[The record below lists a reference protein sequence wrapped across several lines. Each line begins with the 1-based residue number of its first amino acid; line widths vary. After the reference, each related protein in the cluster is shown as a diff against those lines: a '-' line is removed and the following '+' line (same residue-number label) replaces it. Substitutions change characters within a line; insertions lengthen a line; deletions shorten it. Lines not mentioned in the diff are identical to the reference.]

1 MNLLIIPILGRLNE
15 EFTIFALFIY
25 QMIDE
30 KRLTTEEK
38 ALKINLTSNIY
49 GCFAEIGAGQ
59 EVAANFFKAGGS
71 SGTIAY
77 TQSAYDMKV
86 SDSMYGEATRYVC
99 EERLVTMLDSEYN
112 NMKFR
117 LPAKFEE
124 SRFFAFCN
132 TVESLNYHKTNQGQG
147 WVGIR
152 FQMEVGAEPNDIILH
167 IKMHDN
173 SHKAQQEALG
183 ILGVNLIH
191 ASFFLTH
198 DLDVF
203 LKGMVQRLPRERMEI
218 DMLRVSGPAFDNVDN
233 RIIALNLVK
242 LGITDATMFDLTG
255 NVLQPAT
262 ALYKQHVLL
271 MRGRFRPVTKVH
283 IDMIESGKK
292 QFLKDKDVDEKNLQ
306 VVFEL
311 TLKDLTADGK
321 ILDKDFVDR
330 AELLSTLGYTVMIS
344 NYLKHYKMV
353 DYLASIARGK
363 KMGVIVGI
371 YNLHTIFD
379 ERYYDNLPG
388 GLLEAFGRGFGHNV
402 KLLVYPATDVESGDV
417 YKLNEFRIPT
427 HLKGLL
433 QFMKD
438 NNKMEAIEDFDPKSL
453 YIMSDDVLSKIKA
466 SASSWEEDVP
476 EQVVKAIKFY
486 ELFGYK
492 SEEKTLIH

>member
-1 MNLLIIPILGRLNE
+1 
-15 EFTIFALFIY
+15 
-25 QMIDE
+25 MIDE
-30 KRLTTEEK
+30 RRLTTEEK
-38 ALKINLTSNIY
+38 ALKINLTSDVY

-86 SDSMYGEATRYVC
+86 SDSMYGPASRYVC
-99 EERLVTMLDSEYN
+99 EERLMTMLDTEYN
-112 NMKFR
+112 TLVFR
-117 LPAKFEE
+117 LPNKYKE

-152 FQMEVGAEPNDIILH
+152 FQLSLESEPNDIILH

-191 ASFFLTH
+191 ACYFHFDDLNEFLTNLTH
-198 DLDVF
+198 
-203 LKGMVQRLPRERMEI
+203 RLPRDRMEI
-218 DMLRVSGPAFDNVDN
+218 DMLRVSGPDFRTIDN

-242 LGITDATMFDLTG
+242 RGITDATMFDLSDH
-255 NVLQPAT
+255 VLQPAT
-262 ALYKQHVLL
+262 ALYKKNILL

-283 IDMIESGKK
+283 IDMIETGKR
-292 QFLKDKDVDEKNLQ
+292 QFLKERDVEEKNLS

-321 ILDKDFVDR
+321 ISDKDFVDR
-330 AELLSTLGYTVMIS
+330 AELLTSLGYTVMIS

-353 DYLASIARGK
+353 DYLATIARGK
-363 KMGVIVGI
+363 RMGVIMGV

-388 GLLEAFGRGFGHNV
+388 GLLEAFGRGFGHDV
-402 KLLVYPATDVESGDV
+402 KMYIYPANNVDTGELYGL
-417 YKLNEFRIPT
+417 KNIKIPSK
-427 HLKGLL
+427 LKGLL
-433 QFMKD
+433 TYLLD
-438 NNKMEAIEDFDPKSL
+438 NDKIEEIKDFDQKL
-453 YIMSDDVLSKIKA
+453 LHIMSDDVLSKIKA
-466 SASSWEEDVP
+466 SASSWEDDVP
-476 EQVVKAIKFY
+476 HEVARAIKEK
-486 ELFGYK
+486 ELFGIRGVK
-492 SEEKTLIH
+492 QLHN

>member
-1 MNLLIIPILGRLNE
+1 
-15 EFTIFALFIY
+15 
-25 QMIDE
+25 MIDE
-30 KRLTTEEK
+30 RRLTTEEK
-38 ALKINLTSNIY
+38 ALKINLTSYIY

-86 SDSMYGEATRYVC
+86 SDSMYGEASRYVC
-99 EERLVTMLDSEYN
+99 EERLITMLETEYGTL
-112 NMKFR
+112 KFR
-117 LPAKFEE
+117 LPSKYKE
-124 SRFFAFCN
+124 SRFFAFSN

-152 FQMEVGAEPNDIILH
+152 FQLNLEAEPNDVILH

-191 ASFFLTH
+191 ACYFHKDDLNEFLENLVH
-198 DLDVF
+198 
-203 LKGMVQRLPRERMEI
+203 RLPRDRMEI
-218 DMLRVSGPAFDNVDN
+218 DMLRVSGPDFNNIDN

-242 LGITDATMFDLTG
+242 RGITDATMFDLTG
-255 NVLQPAT
+255 HVVQPAT
-262 ALYKQHVLL
+262 ALYKKNILL

-283 IDMIESGKK
+283 IDMIETGKK
-292 QFLKDKDVDEKNLQ
+292 QFIKESEVKEEDLRVI
-306 VVFEL
+306 FEL

-321 ILDKDFVDR
+321 ISDKDFVDR
-330 AELLSTLGYTVMIS
+330 AELLGLLGYTVMIS

-353 DYLASIARGK
+353 DYLASIAKEKR
-363 KMGVIVGI
+363 MGVILGV

-402 KLLVYPATDVESGDV
+402 KLFVYPATNVDSGEI
-417 YKLNEFRIPT
+417 YSLSNIKIPA

-433 QFMKD
+433 QYLVD
-438 NNKMEAIEDFDPKSL
+438 NNKMESIEAFDPKL
-453 YIMSDDVLSKIKA
+453 LHIMSDDVLSKIKA
-466 SASSWEEDVP
+466 GSTSWEEDVP
-476 EQVVKAIKFY
+476 KEVTEAIKKY
-486 ELFGYK
+486 DLFGFK
-492 SEEKTLIH
+492 KIKEVVNN

>member
-1 MNLLIIPILGRLNE
+1 M
-15 EFTIFALFIY
+15 A
-25 QMIDE
+25 E
-30 KRLTTEEK
+30 KSRLTTEEK
-38 ALKINLTSNIY
+38 ALKINLTKDIY

-71 SGTIAY
+71 SGTIAF

-86 SDSMYGEATRYVC
+86 SDSLYGEALRYVC
-99 EERLVTMLDSEYN
+99 EERLITMLEKEYQHLSLT
-112 NMKFR
+112 
-117 LPAKFEE
+117 LPGKHNE

-152 FQMEVGAEPNDIILH
+152 FQQHLNGPVNDIILH

-191 ASFFLTH
+191 AAFFHTDDLN
-198 DLDVF
+198 DFLDV
-203 LKGMVQRLPRERMEI
+203 LVQRLPRERMEI
-218 DMLRVSGPAFDNVDN
+218 DMLRVSGPDFEDVDN

-242 LGITDATMFDLTG
+242 RGITDATMFDLAKQ
-255 NVLQPAT
+255 VLQPAT
-262 ALYKQHVLL
+262 ALYKKNILL

-283 IDMIESGKK
+283 IDMIEKGRKA
-292 QFLKDKDVDEKNLQ
+292 FLKEKRVKEERLDVI
-306 VVFEL
+306 FEL

-321 ILDKDFVDR
+321 ISDKDFIDR
-330 AELLSTLGYTVMIS
+330 AELLSSLGYTVMIS

-353 DYLASIARGK
+353 EYLAPIAKGNLI
-363 KMGVIVGI
+363 GVILGV

-402 KLLVYPATDVESGDV
+402 KLYVYPAVNVEDGTQYDLDNIV
-417 YKLNEFRIPT
+417 LPKNLQ
-427 HLKGLL
+427 GLV
-433 QFMKD
+433 QYMKD
-438 NNKMEAIEDFDPKSL
+438 NDKMTSIKEFDRDL
-453 YIMSDDVLSKIKA
+453 LHIFSDDVLMKIKA
-466 SASSWEEDVP
+466 GASSWEDDVP
-476 EQVVKAIKFY
+476 EEVAKAIKFF
-486 ELFGYK
+486 ELFGYQQSK
-492 SEEKTLIH
+492 VLSN